1 MGDHNDDNMMPV
13 SDYLV
18 LRGVPSELHFVDV
31 YDNQHASLRCVTLTN
46 VCEDDVHI
54 RMPDSVQGI
63 RWMQLRSSA
72 GPLQVTWPPSLATN
86 SVAWAREGGLESS
99 NLRAMRHLA
108 ANLDVCTM
116 LTIEPQGTV
125 HLFVEVQVRE
135 MRSSTLAA
143 DRQAE
148 CALSLIH
155 I

>member
-13 SDYLV
+13 SDGLV

-46 VCEDDVHI
+46 VCENDVHI

-99 NLRAMRHLA
+99 NLRAMRHL
-108 ANLDVCTM
+108 
-116 LTIEPQGTV
+116 
-125 HLFVEVQVRE
+125 
-135 MRSSTLAA
+135 
-143 DRQAE
+143 
-148 CALSLIH
+148 SLIH

>member
-1 MGDHNDDNMMPV
+1 MSLVPSPIHGVRQIMGDHNDDNMMPV

-63 RWMQLRSSA
+63 RWMQLR
-72 GPLQVTWPPSLATN
+72 
-86 SVAWAREGGLESS
+86 
-99 NLRAMRHLA
+99 
-108 ANLDVCTM
+108 
-116 LTIEPQGTV
+116 
-125 HLFVEVQVRE
+125 
-135 MRSSTLAA
+135 
-143 DRQAE
+143 
-148 CALSLIH
+148 LSLIH